1 MKEPR
6 FTFLL
11 WLLLFVACGCNS
23 KPKTTPPSGRYN
35 ADSLMA
41 LASTDLDAAYQRIG
55 EGERSGELSAHEAAL
70 MNANITY
77 LFTENYTLAKDYC
90 QNAIDALGENDDE
103 RRLAALHLLGT
114 IAETV
119 KDFNTCIKAC
129 SEGKVIANRNKQP
142 LEEYKFDYIAG
153 KCMFDLDLHDEGI
166 ALMQSS
172 IDKAK
177 PLAKTESDFGNLVY
191 FVNNLIN
198 CYLAVGNMQKALEA
212 SETLED
218 LLGNMETKYPDDKPY
233 CDSYRYHLYAERA
246 VAKVSLGQTDA
257 QADFDRAL
265 AYDFAHS
272 ADGCMLQADYYA
284 ATGQVDSVASLL
296 ARYPYQGTDTVQ
308 RLYRR
313 RLSRIEQAYR
323 VAGDTAMASLYQHR
337 LDTLSQLI
345 ERREQQERTAVNAA
359 QYETQVHK
367 LALDNLTKTAKK
379 TQVLLG
385 FLALAVLLAILAL
398 YWGSKRKVAKAAKE
412 MQLKSQSMEEEMTK
426 LQKQVRLIA
435 KDKAQ
440 GPAETRKGKSLT
452 ALVEGQ
458 KLYLNKDISRALIA
472 EMMGCSHQTMT
483 KMLNDIQPGLSF
495 PDYIKGLRIAHA
507 LDLIKEHPDLTV
519 QQIADQSG
527 FYSISSFERSF
538 KSITGKT
545 PREYLRSL

>member
-1 MKEPR
+1 MKEPK

-11 WLLLFVACGCNS
+11 GLLLIVACGCNS
-23 KPKTTPPSGRYN
+23 NPKTTTPSGRYN

-55 EGERSGELSAHEAAL
+55 EGERSGELSAPEAAL
-70 MNANITY
+70 MSANLTY
-77 LFTENYTLAKDYC
+77 LFSENYSLAKDYC
-90 QNAIDALGENDDE
+90 RNAIDALDENDDE
-103 RRLAALHLLGT
+103 RRLSALHLLST
-114 IAETV
+114 IAETD

-129 SEGKVIANRNKQP
+129 SEGKAIAHRHKQP
-142 LEEYKFDYIAG
+142 LMECTFDYIAG

-177 PLAKTESDFGNLVY
+177 PLVKTESDFGNLVY

-218 LLGNMETKYPDDKPY
+218 LLVNMETKYPDDKPY

-257 QADFDRAL
+257 AQADFDRAL
-265 AYDFAHS
+265 AYDFAYS
-272 ADGCMLQADYYA
+272 ADGSMLQADYYA
-284 ATGQVDSVASLL
+284 VTGQVDSVVNML
-296 ARYPYQGTDTVQ
+296 ARYPYQDTDTVQ

-323 VAGDTAMASLYQHR
+323 MAGDTAMASHYRHR

-345 ERREQQERTAVNAA
+345 EQREQQERTAVSAA
-359 QYETQVHK
+359 QYETLTHK

-412 MQLKSQSMEEEMTK
+412 MQQQSQSMEEK
-426 LQKQVRLIA
+426 N
-435 KDKAQ
+435 DKAPKAGAPHRQ
-440 GPAETRKGKSLT
+440 R
-452 ALVEGQ
+452 
-458 KLYLNKDISRALIA
+458 
-472 EMMGCSHQTMT
+472 
-483 KMLNDIQPGLSF
+483 
-495 PDYIKGLRIAHA
+495 
-507 LDLIKEHPDLTV
+507 
-519 QQIADQSG
+519 QS
-527 FYSISSFERSF
+527 
-538 KSITGKT
+538 
-545 PREYLRSL
+545 PRPNRNR

>member
-70 MNANITY
+70 MSANLTY
-77 LFTENYTLAKDYC
+77 LFSENYSLAKDYC
-90 QNAIDALGENDDE
+90 RNAIDALDENDDE
-103 RRLAALHLLGT
+103 RRLSALHLLST
-114 IAETV
+114 VAETD

-129 SEGKVIANRNKQP
+129 SEGKAIAHRHKQP
-142 LEEYKFDYIAG
+142 LMECTFDYIAG

-177 PLAKTESDFGNLVY
+177 PLVKTESDFGNLVY

-218 LLGNMETKYPDDKPY
+218 LLGNMETKHPDDKPY

-246 VAKVSLGQTDA
+246 VAKASLGQTDAA

-265 AYDFAHS
+265 TYDFAHS
-272 ADGCMLQADYYA
+272 VDGKVHYYA
-284 ATGQVDSVASLL
+284 VTGQVDSVASLL

-323 VAGDTAMASLYQHR
+323 VAGDTAMASHYRHR

-345 ERREQQERTAVNAA
+345 EQREQQERTAVSAA
-359 QYETQVHK
+359 QYETLTHK

-385 FLALAVLLAILAL
+385 FLALAMLLAILAL
-398 YWGSKRKVAKAAKE
+398 YWGSKRKVVKAAKE
-412 MQLKSQSMEEEMTK
+412 MQQQSQSMEEEMTK

-440 GPAETRKGKSLT
+440 VPAETRKGKSLA

-472 EMMGCSHQTMT
+472 EMMGCSHQSMT
-483 KMLNDIQPGLSF
+483 KMLDDIQPGLSF
-495 PDYIKGLRIAHA
+495 PGYIKSLRIAHA
-507 LDLIKEHPDLTV
+507 LDLINEHPDLTV
-519 QQIADQSG
+519 QQIANQSG

-538 KSITGKT
+538 KAITGKT
-545 PREYLRSL
+545 PREYLKGL